1 MIVSDIFKERST
13 YSAFRMTELKT
24 RLASL
29 SELSGFPSL
38 TVFGAGS
45 YARLEASK
53 YSDLDVFFLCSG
65 GIREILLSPVHTSFG
80 CLGGSLRL
88 LRK

>member
-38 TVFGAGS
+38 TVFGALM
-45 YARLEASK
+45 Y
-53 YSDLDVFFLCSG
+53 FFCAP

>member
-1 MIVSDIFKERST
+1 MIVPDIFKERST
-13 YSAFRMTELKT
+13 YSAFRMNELKT

-29 SELSGFPSL
+29 SELSEFPSL

-45 YARLEASK
+45 YGRLEASE
-53 YSDLDVFFLCSG
+53 YSDLDIFFCAP
-65 GIREILLSPVHTSFG
+65 GIREILLNPVHTSFG